1 MMKIQKIKVEKLFG
15 EFDYEIPLNEKDRIT
30 IIHGPNGSGKTI
42 LLTLVNAFLNY
53 NFSKFREIPFKSFKL
68 YFDNQTVFNL
78 HKEDIKSKNK
88 KKSKENQA
96 LILEISGTGVT
107 ETKIPINQIN
117 PEDFPFPTVLIDREI
132 PELEQIDFNTWLYS
146 LTGEVLSLE
155 QVLERFRDKLPFQYQ
170 LKNKL
175 AIEHTKSIEERLKNI
190 TVHFIETQRLLRV
203 SPKRNRDD
211 IMGRNQVMMPVVS
224 EYSKELVEKI
234 QFKLAEYGAL
244 SQSLDRSFPARLVK
258 VKSSQVQTSEVLQTE
273 LQELE
278 TKRSRLIAAG
288 LLDQEKGIDDKD
300 IQRIDDSNR
309 GVLSVYI
316 SDVREKLSVFDE
328 LTEKIDLMINIIN
341 SRFAHKTL
349 SISKKEGFV
358 FKTHNGEVLSPTN
371 LSSGEQHELV
381 LLYEMLFKVKPDT
394 LIMIDEPELSLHV
407 GWQVKFLE
415 DLQKIT
421 QHAKFDV
428 LIATHSPQIINDR
441 WDLTVELKGSGK

>member
-1 MMKIQKIKVEKLFG
+1 MKIQKIEVEKLFG

-42 LLTLVNAFLNY
+42 LLTLVNAFLNSDFY
-53 NFSKFREIPFKSFKL
+53 KFREIPFKSFKL

-78 HKEDIKSKNK
+78 YKEDLELK
-88 KKSKENQA
+88 KKGNSDKAISLN
-96 LILEISGTGVT
+96 LEISEPGLN
-107 ETKIPINQIN
+107 EIKIPINLIN
-117 PEDFPFPTVLIDREI
+117 PEDFSFPLAMINNVI
-132 PELEQIDFNTWLYS
+132 PELEQIDFNTWIFFP
-146 LTGEVLSLE
+146 TGEKLSLE
-155 QVLERFRDKLPFQYQ
+155 QVLERFRDKLPFQFK

-175 AIEHTKSIEERLKNI
+175 AFEHTKSIGERLKNT

-203 SPKRNRDD
+203 SPKRNRND
-211 IMGRNQVMMPVVS
+211 IMGRNQIMTPVVS

-328 LTEKIDLMINIIN
+328 LTEKIDLMVNIIN

-407 GWQVKFLE
+407 GWQINFLE

-441 WDLTVELKGSGK
+441 WDLTVELKGSDK